1 MKEKTKRQSEILDF
15 IATEI
20 ISNGLPPTLKEIGDR
35 FSMTPEGAYYAVHAL
50 EKKGCLTIS
59 KDRKRS
65 ITLTGIERDEREN
78 VPVPFFSSE
87 PVAADFERK
96 AEKTMMVRR
105 GTALSGVFAYT
116 VTSESMK
123 NAGILPGDTAVIRRT
138 DTASDGDIVL
148 ALKDEESPLELRR
161 LHTSTS
167 FSELWAENDTMG
179 IIRRKNFPI
188 YGILIEIRRN
198 Y

>member
-15 IATEI
+15 IATEVI
-20 ISNGLPPTLKEIGDR
+20 TNGLSPTMKEIGER

-50 EKKGCLTIS
+50 EKKGYLTLS

-65 ITLTGIERDEREN
+65 IVLAGIERNEREN
-78 VPVPFFSSE
+78 IPVPFFSSE
-87 PVAADFERK
+87 PTAAAFGKGTER
-96 AEKTMMVRR
+96 TMMLRR
-105 GTALSGVFAYT
+105 GTAATGVFAYT
-116 VTSESMK
+116 VTSESMI

-138 DTASDGDIVL
+138 DSARNGDIVL

-161 LHTSTS
+161 LHTSSS